1 MSDPERLTETGR
13 WLRYAHE
20 DLRAAEVLIE
30 QEMAPRQACFQAQQT
45 AEKAI
50 KSALVFLQ
58 IEFPYRHDLDFLR
71 NLLPDGWLL
80 KDRPPDL
87 AELTAWAI
95 RGRYPLDLR
104 EATAEDAQI
113 TLGLAREVYKTALED
128 LKRYGYVPEDIA

>member
-1 MSDPERLTETGR
+1 MNDPERLIETGR

-20 DLRAAEVLIE
+20 DLQAAEVLIE
-30 QEMAPRQACFQAQQT
+30 QGMTPRQACFYAQQT

-71 NLLPDGWLL
+71 DLLPDGWLL
-80 KDRPPDL
+80 KDHPPDL

-104 EATAEDAQI
+104 EAAAEDAQT
-113 TLGLAREVYKTALED
+113 TLEQAREVYKTALED
-128 LKRYGYVPEDIA
+128 LRRYGYVPEDGT